1 MISDPLISVPCSED
15 HHITLHKRIAKL
27 NLTFFPQPEFRFRSL
42 EIRLP
47 SGPHCGVSHSIG
59 GLITVTTRQ

>member
-15 HHITLHKRIAKL
+15 HHNTLHKRIAKL
-27 NLTFFPQPEFRFRSL
+27 NLTFFPQPEFRSL

-47 SGPHCGVSHSIG
+47 SGPHCGVSHFIG
-59 GLITVTTRQ
+59 NR